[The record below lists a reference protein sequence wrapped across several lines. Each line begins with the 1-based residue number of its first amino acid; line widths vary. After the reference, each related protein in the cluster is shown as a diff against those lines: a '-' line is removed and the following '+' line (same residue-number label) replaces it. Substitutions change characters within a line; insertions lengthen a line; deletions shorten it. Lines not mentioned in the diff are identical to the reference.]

1 MRVEIKYIIE
11 SDTVFSEDL
20 GFKQQALA
28 NAFSNKV
35 KIDSL
40 YTEVF
45 RSKIKYGEDK
55 REIEIYE
62 RIWGEVYEHFNS

>member
-11 SDTVFSEDL
+11 SDTEFSEDL

-35 KIDSL
+35 KIDCI
-40 YTEVF
+40 YEEVF
-45 RSKIKYGEDK
+45 RKKIKYGEDQ

-62 RIWGEVYEHFNS
+62 RIWSEIYEHFNS